1 MVNRVGRFLALVAL
15 LALVAPRS
23 GSAAPIEEGY
33 FATING
39 MEQWITIRGRDERNP
54 ILLFLHGGP
63 GAAQSGTAPLFAP
76 WEETFTVVHWDQ
88 PMSGATYAKNI
99 GKDVGAL
106 TVDRYTKDGIAVIE
120 HVLKKLGAK
129 KLVLMGAS
137 WGSQLGLTITDR
149 RPDLIAAY
157 VGTAQAVSGT
167 RGLTIGH
174 DLALEAARKR
184 GDAAAVTALVRIG
197 RPPYA
202 TFDDFLVHAQYV
214 NQPGPTEMAA
224 LTKVAPVLFAPP
236 PSDATYVP
244 RGLPAVDPMQLLM
257 DALRPLWKEM
267 FTFEATSLGLEW
279 EIPMFCFQ
287 GELDITTPTVLAK
300 EYFDAITAPTKE
312 FAIIPGAGHATVF
325 FADELLRLLNSH
337 VRPRVMETTWAR

>member
-1 MVNRVGRFLALVAL
+1 MVNRVGRFLMMVL
-15 LALVAPRS
+15 LASLLPQTAVA
-23 GSAAPIEEGY
+23 GSIEEGY

-39 MEQWITIRGRDERNP
+39 LQQWITIRGRDAPNP

-76 WEETFTVVHWDQ
+76 WEETFTIVHWDQ

-99 GKDVGAL
+99 GKDLGPL
-106 TVDRYTKDGIAVIE
+106 TIERYVRDGIVVIE
-120 HVLKKLGAK
+120 HVLRKLGAQ

-137 WGSQLGLTITDR
+137 WGSQLGLIIAHR

-157 VGTAQAVSGT
+157 VGTGQAVSGT
-167 RGLTIGH
+167 RGLAIGR
-174 DLALEAARKR
+174 DLALESARKK
-184 GDAAAVTALVRIG
+184 GDAAAVAALERIG

-202 TFDDFLVHAQYV
+202 TFDDFMVHAQSV

-224 LTKVAPVLFAPP
+224 LMKVAPVLFTPP
-236 PSDATYVP
+236 PPDASYVP
-244 RGLPAVDPMQLLM
+244 RGLPAVDPMKLLA

-267 FTFEATSLGLEW
+267 FTFEAASLGLAW
-279 EIPMFCFQ
+279 EVPMFCFQ
-287 GELDITTPTVLAK
+287 GEFDITTPTVLAK
-300 EYFDAITAPTKE
+300 EYFDAIKAPVKE
-312 FAIIPGAGHATVF
+312 FAVITGAGHATVF
-325 FADELLRLLNSH
+325 FADELLRLLNTH